1 MYARFLSLSLSCG
14 TAFRPSMPASPAE
27 PNDIRLAG
35 PHPAPHFLMRAMVAF
50 LFFQTLLVSFRGPV
64 KEIDKE
70 QLRIET
76 EQHETLT
83 FRRTHKTKFLKDGK
97 KVDPSTVTVG
107 TRVTVDTEKDPSGG
121 LVAVNVLVGK

>member
-1 MYARFLSLSLSCG
+1 MH
-14 TAFRPSMPASPAE
+14 T
-27 PNDIRLAG
+27 RLVIA
-35 PHPAPHFLMRAMVAF
+35 AL
-50 LFFQTLLVSFRGPV
+50 LQFQTLLASFRGPL

-83 FRRTHKTKFLKDGK
+83 FRRTHKTKFTKDGK
-97 KVDPSTVTVG
+97 KIDPSAIAIG
-107 TRVTVDTEKDPSGG
+107 TPLTVDTEKDPSGG